1 MEDNTAVTAYFTCI
15 NDNYNNIKHICH
27 QLCIKNK
34 ETFSEDILNDTVIQ
48 IHKIIKK
55 KGQLNDMSCSG
66 ITNYFVRSYVNNLRC
81 EKRYAVNAKRDLN
94 IKQESIQDLYEEYS
108 NKKSTT
114 REKIIK
120 DLYIDFSILYIMK
133 MVELNF
139 DAEHF
144 YLYRLKTLCGK
155 TYKQVHDETKIKKS
169 REKILEV
176 SKWVKQNISRE
187 QIKNEFYS
195 IYSELVDY

>member
-81 EKRYAVNAKRDLN
+81 EKRYAYIKKRDCN
-94 IKQESIQDLYEEYS
+94 ITQDEFNERYERS
-108 NKKSTT
+108 QSS
-114 REKIIK
+114 RQEKIIK
-120 DLYIDFSILYIMK
+120 DLLEDFSVLYIMK
-133 MVELNF
+133 LVEINF
-139 DAEHF
+139 DNEHY
-144 YLYRLKTLCGK
+144 YLFKLKMLCNM
-155 TYKQVHDETKIKKS
+155 TYKQIHDKTHIKKS
-169 REKILEV
+169 RDKILEV
-176 SKWVKQNISRE
+176 NKWVKENLTRDI
-187 QIKNEFYS
+187 IKKEFYD
-195 IYSELVDY
+195 IYGDLITN